1 LFRQFFDFFIFT
13 SLFIACCAV
22 LMVQQTAA
30 LFALQLPLPAYL
42 FVFFGSVCSYNFHWF
57 LTPPEISSSSYKLRW
72 SISNKSLHLFLCVVG
87 TIGALVTSLFLMQ
100 YWIWLGLTAF
110 LTFLYSAPK
119 ISWAPFIQL
128 RRIAIGKTIFLAFAW
143 AHVTALLPL
152 LVSQTPVQQ
161 QHLWFVI
168 NRFFFIYCIC
178 IVFDRRDVIQD
189 REAGI
194 KSLVTFLSDR
204 GIDVLFWCSAVFV
217 VGSSYLLLRWIS
229 LSDAIILTV
238 PVVIMAC
245 LYNPAK
251 KTSSDYVYYFLLDGL
266 MAVSAPILILAKF
279 AH

>member
-1 LFRQFFDFFIFT
+1 
-13 SLFIACCAV
+13 
-22 LMVQQTAA
+22 
-30 LFALQLPLPAYL
+30 
-42 FVFFGSVCSYNFHWF
+42 
-57 LTPPEISSSSYKLRW
+57 
-72 SISNKSLHLFLCVVG
+72 VG

-194 KSLVTFLSDR
+194 KSLVTFLSDK
-204 GIDVLFWCSAVFV
+204 GVDVLFWCSAVFV
-217 VGSSYLLLRWIS
+217 VGSSYFLLRWIS